1 MPIKTSDPWSQSIE
15 QLTNNLNTDLKSGL
29 TTQEVA
35 TRQNQFG
42 PNRLTSKGERT
53 LLQVFFSQF
62 ADLMVGLLMLA
73 AFVSGLNGEW
83 IDTILISIIIIVDAI
98 VGSWQEWKADNAV
111 AALKNLSRPIARVRR
126 DGHLVEIPAE
136 ELVPGDVI
144 EVHTG
149 DLTPADARVI
159 SAASL
164 EADES
169 PLTGE
174 SLPVEKSPEQ
184 KTEETQLADRT
195 CIIHSGTSIVHGRGT
210 AIVVATGMETQIG
223 HIATLLAE
231 SEAGVTPLQQRLKS
245 LNHWIVLA
253 VIFSCAV
260 IFVAGLIQETDDPW
274 SSKTISRMLL
284 ISVSLAVAAI
294 PEGLPAIITITLALG
309 AQRMA
314 TRKAMIRQLSA
325 VEALGSVNVIC
336 SDKTGTLTQNKMV
349 VSDLVTREESEAAQ
363 LALVEASALC
373 NNSQILAD
381 GQISGSGTE
390 AALIKAAVERGVDI
404 ARLHA
409 ANRRVGEIPFSSA
422 TKRMATIHLDGQSQQ
437 RIFVKGAPDQLL
449 ALCRFPDEQEREEW
463 FSKIQDLTEQ
473 GRRVLAVANI
483 RHDGAFTDS
492 HLQPDTLNLMGI
504 IGMIDPVRP
513 EVRGAVEVCK
523 SAGIRTIM
531 VTGDHPGTATA
542 IAKELNFLDEDAEVI
557 TGAQLETM
565 TAEEL
570 DSRINKVGIFARV
583 TPKHKI
589 QIVRALQ
596 AQNNLVAM
604 TGDGVN
610 DAPALKQAD
619 VGVAMGIT
627 GTDVSKQAANIVLAD
642 DNFATIVSAVEE
654 GRVVYDNIVKAVVY
668 LLSAN
673 LSEVVLLLFAILLGL
688 PLPLLTIHLLW
699 INLVTDG
706 FPALALGFEPP
717 ERNLMRRTPRH
728 RSEKLLTPG
737 ILWGILSAGLLMAVT
752 CLCLFQFELG
762 STPEANEDKART
774 TVFFVL
780 SVTQLFYVC
789 GLRSF
794 STPLFQTGMLSNWR
808 LTAAVTVGVLMQIS
822 LLYVPPLQK
831 IFHLV
836 PLSISEL
843 ILCLTVSTIPLIAVE
858 VWKLIQSGQERNT
871 VDAQ

>member
-1 MPIKTSDPWSQSIE
+1 MPIKTSAPWSQTVE
-15 QLTNNLNTDLKSGL
+15 ELTSSLNTDLKSGL
-29 TTQEVA
+29 TKSEVN
-35 TRQNQFG
+35 TRQEKFGLNQ
-42 PNRLTSKGERT
+42 LTSKGERT

-62 ADLMVGLLMLA
+62 ADLMVGLLLVA
-73 AFVSGLNGEW
+73 AIVSGLNGEW
-83 IDTILISIIIIVDAI
+83 IDTILISIIIIMDAI

-111 AALKNLSRPIARVRR
+111 AALKKFSRPIAHVHR
-126 DGHLVEIPAE
+126 DGHLTEIPAE
-136 ELVPGDVI
+136 ELVPGDI
-144 EVHTG
+144 IAIRAG
-149 DLTPADARVI
+149 DLVPADARVVK
-159 SAASL
+159 SASL
-164 EADES
+164 EVDES

-174 SLPVEKSPEQ
+174 SLPVEKSTDPLPA
-184 KTEETQLADRT
+184 ETPLADRT
-195 CIIHSGTSIVHGRGT
+195 CIVHSGTSIVYGSGK
-210 AIVVATGMETQIG
+210 AVVVATGMETQIG
-223 HIATLLAE
+223 QIATLLAE
-231 SEAGVTPLQQRLKS
+231 SEAGVTPLQHRLKA

-260 IFVAGLIQETDDPW
+260 IFVAGLVQENDPW
-274 SSKTISRMLL
+274 SSKTLSRMLL

-314 TRKAMIRQLSA
+314 KRKAMIRQLSA

-349 VSDLVTREESEAAQ
+349 VSDLVTPDESDSARQ
-363 LALVEASALC
+363 ALMEASVLC
-373 NNSQILAD
+373 NNSQVLED

-390 AALIKAAVERGVDI
+390 TALIKAAIDREVDL
-404 ARLHA
+404 AGLLA
-409 ANRRVGEIPFSSA
+409 ANRRTGEIPFSSA
-422 TKRMATIHLDGQSQQ
+422 TKRMATIHVDSQSRQ
-437 RIFVKGAPDQLL
+437 RVIVKGAPDQLL
-449 ALCRFPDEQEREEW
+449 ELCRFENEDEREEW
-463 FSKIQDLTEQ
+463 SNKIQNLTEQ
-473 GRRVLAVANI
+473 GRRVLAVAQVE
-483 RHDGAFTDS
+483 HDGQFTDS
-492 HLQPDTLNLMGI
+492 HLQPNTLELLGI
-504 IGMIDPVRP
+504 IGLIDPVRP

-542 IAKELNFLDEDAEVI
+542 IANELNFLNEDAEVI

-565 TAEEL
+565 SPEEL
-570 DSRINKVGIFARV
+570 DSHIGKVGIFARV
-583 TPKHKI
+583 TPKHKL

-596 AQNNLVAM
+596 AQNSLVAM

-627 GTDVSKQAANIVLAD
+627 GTDVSKEAANIVLAD

-673 LSEVVLLLFAILLGL
+673 LSEVALLLFAILLGL

-717 ERNLMRRTPRH
+717 ERDLMRRAPRE

-737 ILWGILSAGLLMAVT
+737 ILWGILSAGMLMALT
-752 CLCLFQFELG
+752 CLCLFLFELG
-762 STPEANEDKART
+762 ATPETNEDKART

-780 SVTQLFYVC
+780 SVSQLFYVC

-794 STPLFQTGMLSNWR
+794 STPLHQTGLMTNWR
-808 LTAAVTVGVLMQIS
+808 LTCAVIAGVLMQIS
-822 LLYVPPLQK
+822 LLYVPGLQK

-836 PLSISEL
+836 PLSIPEL
-843 ILCLTVSTIPLIAVE
+843 FLCLTVSTIPLFAVE
-858 VWKLIQSGQERNT
+858 AWKQIRPRLLKN
-871 VDAQ
+871 